1 MINMRLDDKGMATA
15 ELLFVTLIAL
25 IIIGAMLSLVSNEL
39 NQEQIGIL
47 GESRISGENI
57 AEALNTVYT
66 NGDGYSVVIRLDPD
80 PAFTAVIESSGSSS
94 NLTVFSSGKNVTI
107 SIIPKQF
114 NSSYTLNSGKN
125 YQITNTNGTIGIIEV
140 VE

>member
-1 MINMRLDDKGMATA
+1 MRLDDKGIATV
-15 ELLFVTLIAL
+15 ELLFVTLVVL
-25 IIIGAMLSLVSNEL
+25 VVMGAMLSLVSNEL
-39 NQEQIGIL
+39 NQEQIGTL

-66 NGDGYSVVIRLDPD
+66 NGNGYSVTIRLDPD

-94 NLTVFSSGKNVTI
+94 NLTVFNGGKNVTI

-114 NSSYTLNSGKN
+114 NNSYTLTSGKN
-125 YQITNTNGTIGIIEV
+125 YRITNDNGTIGIIELLG
-140 VE
+140 